1 VTNQENENHTAK
13 EIPDIRSEEDAPFPE
28 SDDMPGAHKCIDT
41 ELSERDDLETE
52 ITRLKYQIGRK
63 VLYIAMAAMAVFVV
77 ADLIAKRYFNI
88 ESELITNAFEAFKLI
103 TMTVLGYIFGS
114 SNSK

>member
-1 VTNQENENHTAK
+1 MTRQENENHTGK
-13 EIPDIRSEEDAPFPE
+13 QIPDIRSEEDAPFPE
-28 SDDMPGAHKCIDT
+28 FDDISGAHKCIDT

-52 ITRLKYQIGRK
+52 ITRVKYQIGRK
-63 VLYIAMAAMAVFVV
+63 VLYVAMGAMAVFVA
-77 ADLIAKRYFNI
+77 ADLIAKYWLNI